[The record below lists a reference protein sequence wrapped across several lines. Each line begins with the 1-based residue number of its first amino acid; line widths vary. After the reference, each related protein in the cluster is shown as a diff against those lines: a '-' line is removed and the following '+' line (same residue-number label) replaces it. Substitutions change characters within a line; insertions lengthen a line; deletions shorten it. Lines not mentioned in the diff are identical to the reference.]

1 MRTGLI
7 VLCGVLVVMLAAACG
22 GAEPAS
28 VAPAEV
34 AVSEEVQ
41 EVEVAEKVAPA
52 PLGKFVK
59 TGGMTSERTGHRA
72 LLLPDGRVFVAG
84 GRGKV
89 GTRWGPIRHETAEV
103 YDPATGE
110 WTTTA
115 SMAKKREAFSLHL
128 LDDGR
133 VMVSGGRDQSRYHK
147 KTEMWDPATDEWTLG
162 PNMAKKRFDQ
172 ASVKLPDGRLLIS
185 GGTDEIIS
193 LISLAEFF
201 DPTAGEMGE
210 WSPAGEMTQARAE
223 HTATLLKDGRVLIV
237 GGGKGGLGQEGT
249 TFDTAEVWDPE
260 SNAWSPA
267 GTLSVGRAGHTAT
280 LLNDGRVIV
289 TGSKGKVTTA
299 EIYDPASGEW
309 SLAGEMSE
317 WRVLHSATLLTDGR
331 VMVAGG
337 LPEVSST
344 DIYDPATGTWT
355 TGTPLRGPR
364 YGQTST
370 ILNDNRVLLAGG
382 NSVDSSG
389 DRNITADSEIYEP

>member
-1 MRTGLI
+1 
-7 VLCGVLVVMLAAACG
+7 
-22 GAEPAS
+22 
-28 VAPAEV
+28 
-34 AVSEEVQ
+34 
-41 EVEVAEKVAPA
+41 
-52 PLGKFVK
+52 
-59 TGGMTSERTGHRA
+59 
-72 LLLPDGRVFVAG
+72 
-84 GRGKV
+84 
-89 GTRWGPIRHETAEV
+89 
-103 YDPATGE
+103 
-110 WTTTA
+110 
-115 SMAKKREAFSLHL
+115 
-128 LDDGR
+128 
-133 VMVSGGRDQSRYHK
+133 MVSGGRDQSRYHK

-172 ASVKLPDGRLLIS
+172 ASVKLPDGRLLVS

-201 DPTAGEMGE
+201 DPTASEMGE

-223 HTATLLKDGRVLIV
+223 HTATLLNDGRVLIV

-249 TFDTAEVWDPE
+249 TFDTAEVWDPD
-260 SNAWSPA
+260 SNSWSPA

-280 LLNDGRVIV
+280 LLNDGRILV

-309 SLAGEMSE
+309 TLAGEMSE

-355 TGTPLRGPR
+355 PGTPLRGPR
-364 YGQTST
+364 YGQTTT